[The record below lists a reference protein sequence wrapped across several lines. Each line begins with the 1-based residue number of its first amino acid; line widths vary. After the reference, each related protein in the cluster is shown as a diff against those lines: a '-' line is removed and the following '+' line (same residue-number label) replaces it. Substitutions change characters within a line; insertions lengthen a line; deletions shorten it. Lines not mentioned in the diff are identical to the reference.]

1 MKKLFSLSMAAL
13 FLGGCAHVG
22 LYSPSFDHQ
31 EGHIFQYQA
40 LPLDQGSDL
49 ELTVWASPLH
59 LSHSHL
65 ERELRR
71 FAAQEAL
78 KRACETHELNAVSF
92 GQYNT
97 LINGRRYARGVMRCA
112 QMVTPLI
119 ARDPSVP
126 FTATPEV
133 PPLEAPVSPPP
144 SEDAKAAN
152 PTPQTKDAGDKL
164 QAAIAASAATQKA
177 QKSKK
182 TKKTKTRKK

>member
-13 FLGGCAHVG
+13 FLGGCAHGG

-40 LPLDQGSDL
+40 KPLDQGNDL
-49 ELTVWASPLH
+49 ELTVWASPFH

-71 FAAQEAL
+71 FASQEAL
-78 KRACETHELNAVSF
+78 KRACETHHLDAVTF

-112 QMVTPLI
+112 QIVTPLI

-126 FTATPEV
+126 FTAAPEV
-133 PPLEAPVSPPP
+133 PPLEAPVS
-144 SEDAKAAN
+144 AA
-152 PTPQTKDAGDKL
+152 PDTTEKIPETKHDAGDKL
-164 QAAIAASAATQKA
+164 NAAIAAGAAKA
-177 QKSKK
+177 ANKKSKK
-182 TKKTKTRKK
+182 PKTKPKKKNKR